1 MMAQLETRFRALGTG
16 LGLTKYR
23 IRRVGQITE
32 LYLYDRHALQ
42 MEIDWRENELFMY
55 AVWLRDGKLPGSD
68 VVYRYRDGGTC
79 RTFLEEIYH
88 AKRPAQPRRREEH
101 LLACLE
107 FYEELIFSAPGALLQ
122 FFHSM
127 DERI

>member
-1 MMAQLETRFRALGTG
+1 MLTQLEARFRALGTG

-23 IRRVGQITE
+23 TRRVGQITE

-55 AVWLRDGKLPGSD
+55 AVRLRDGKLPGSD
-68 VVYRYRDGGTC
+68 VVYRYRDGSVC
-79 RTFLEEIYH
+79 RTFLEEVYH
-88 AKRPAQPRRREEH
+88 AKRPAQQSRREEH

-107 FYEELIFSAPGALLQ
+107 FYEKLIVSDHRMLLE